1 MRKNAALAK
10 WRAGQQTVGGWLS
23 LANTHVAELMANAGF
38 DWLCLDLQHGL
49 LDYQDLLHM
58 LPAISTTDTTPL
70 VRVSGNDPKEIM
82 KALDAGAMGVI
93 VPLVNNRAEAAA
105 AVAACSYP
113 PLGIRSYGPTRAALY
128 GGRNYAAEAN
138 DEIACIA
145 MIETKDG
152 IAHLE
157 EIVTTPRLGGIY
169 IGPSRPRARAG
180 AAAPRRHR
188 RSAARGHRRADPR
201 HLSATSRAGGHPHLQ
216 PGLREATARG
226 RLRLRDPGLGRR
238 FPSGSRSGRD
248 RGGARAT
255 EVAAC
260 APMRGNVGHR
270 ACSPR
275 WPRSAVRPDSPN
287 ARR

>member
-1 MRKNAALAK
+1 MRKNATLAK

-58 LPAISTTDTTPL
+58 LPAISTTDTTPI

-93 VPLVNNRAEAAA
+93 VPLVNSRAEAAA
-105 AVAACSYP
+105 AIAACSYP
-113 PLGIRSYGPTRAALY
+113 PLGIRSFGPTRAALY

-145 MIETKDG
+145 MIETRDG
-152 IAHLE
+152 IDHLE

-169 IGPSRPRARAG
+169 IGPSDLALALGLPPRGDTDDPLHVATVERILTTCRHHRVPVGIHTFSQDYAKRRLAAG
-180 AAAPRRHR
+180 FDFVTLGSDAGFLQGAVAAAIN
-188 RSAARGHRRADPR
+188 AAREP
-201 HLSATSRAGGHPHLQ
+201 PK
-216 PGLREATARG
+216 
-226 RLRLRDPGLGRR
+226 
-238 FPSGSRSGRD
+238 
-248 RGGARAT
+248 
-255 EVAAC
+255 
-260 APMRGNVGHR
+260 
-270 ACSPR
+270 
-275 WPRSAVRPDSPN
+275 
-287 ARR
+287 